1 MRLRVAL
8 LLGVVLVAPGMVP
21 GRATAQMSPPMGNL
35 AAPPPRGAQP
45 AAPSVAPQ
53 PNAVPRAPVQ
63 QVAPMASPPLAQ
75 PPASSQPARS
85 ALGNSQPGKPS
96 PPPRT
101 PVVTPKPNAGPQ
113 KPAAAPARPGTGA
126 AAGVAAGVAAGAA
139 VGAAAGAAAGAA
151 KAPEAKPAEAKPPEA
166 KPAEARPAEPT
177 KGSVT
182 GQPLPR
188 WAGILYDGVK
198 LRVGPGQRYPVEW
211 VYRRPDQPVRILR
224 EFETW
229 RLVEDHEGVKGWV
242 HQSNLTGRRS
252 FMVPNERTLRRSAA
266 DDAAAVAV
274 LRPGVVGRV
283 RSCDAGAAWC
293 QVRVGDHRGW
303 LKRDGLWGLSPGE
316 AVGN

>member
-8 LLGVVLVAPGMVP
+8 LLGVVLVLPQGAAM
-21 GRATAQMSPPMGNL
+21 AQMSPPVGNL
-35 AAPPPRGAQP
+35 AAPQPRAAQP
-45 AAPSVAPQ
+45 STPSVAPQ
-53 PNAVPRAPVQ
+53 PSAVPRAPVQ
-63 QVAPMASPPLAQ
+63 QVAPMASAPLAH
-75 PPASSQPARS
+75 PPARS
-85 ALGNSQPGKPS
+85 ALGQSQPGKPTQ
-96 PPPRT
+96 PAKP
-101 PVVTPKPNAGPQ
+101 PVVAPKPNSGPQ
-113 KPAAAPARPGTGA
+113 KPAAPSRPA
-126 AAGVAAGVAAGAA
+126 VAAGVAAGAA
-139 VGAAAGAAAGAA
+139 AGVVAGAAVGAA
-151 KAPEAKPAEAKPPEA
+151 KAPEAKPAEAKPAETKPAEA
-166 KPAEARPAEPT
+166 KPAETKPAEPG

-229 RLVEDHEGVKGWV
+229 RLVEDNEGVKGWV

-266 DDAAAVAV
+266 EDAGAVAV
-274 LRPGVVGRV
+274 LKPGVVGRV
-283 RSCDAGAAWC
+283 RTCAAAAAWC
-293 QVRVGDHRGW
+293 EVRVGDHRGW